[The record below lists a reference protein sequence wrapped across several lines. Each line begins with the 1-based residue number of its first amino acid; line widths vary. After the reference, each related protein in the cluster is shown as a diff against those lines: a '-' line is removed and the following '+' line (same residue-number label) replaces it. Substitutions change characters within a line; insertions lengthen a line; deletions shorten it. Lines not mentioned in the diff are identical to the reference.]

1 MKLDPPANVNY
12 AAQLVRIPN
21 MATLPGL
28 DNLRGASVLGHQA
41 LISKDHEVG
50 ELMIAVTA
58 ETALSLEMAYHN
70 DLHRDATLNK
80 TEATGLLEKNRR
92 VRAVKLRG
100 HRSDALLLPV
110 SSIAWTGVNPAELK
124 EGDVFDT
131 LNGHLVCE
139 KYVVPTKQG
148 SQAQQNK
155 LEKIWRRVDDK
166 MLPEHVSTSQYHRER
181 HLIPE
186 DAELIVTAKTHG
198 TSVRI
203 SNTIVKV
210 KPTWKERLAKKLGV
224 RVVEHGYDYIH
235 GSRKVIKDPEST
247 TQNHYYGTDLWTREG
262 EKLRGTL
269 PMGTVVYAEILGW
282 VDKGQPVQ
290 KGYDYGIPDGEC
302 RLQVYRVARI
312 SPDGF
317 LTDLGWDQVRKFCE
331 ERGLETVVELWRGPH
346 SEFNPDEWIER
357 RFHDEGYTDCL
368 PLPGKKLVDEGVV
381 IRVEG
386 DMVPGFWK
394 IKSPT
399 FLRHESSILDN
410 DEADLESIS

>member
-1 MKLDPPANVNY
+1 MKLDPPANGNY

-41 LISKDHEVG
+41 LLGKEHEVG
-50 ELMIAVTA
+50 ELMIALTA
-58 ETALSLEMAYHN
+58 ETALSQEMAYHN

-110 SSIAWTGVNPAELK
+110 SSIAWTGVNPADLK

-131 LNGHLVCE
+131 LNGHSVCF

-148 SQAQQNK
+148 SQAQQKK

-186 DAELIVTAKTHG
+186 DAELIVTAKEHG

-203 SNTIVKV
+203 SNTVVKV
-210 KPTWKERLAKKLGV
+210 RPTWKERLARKLGV
-224 RVVEHGYDYIH
+224 RVLEHGYDYIH
-235 GSRKVIKDPEST
+235 GSRKVIKDPENLRS
-247 TQNHYYGTDLWTREG
+247 QHFYGFDLWSREG
-262 EKLRGTL
+262 EKLRGML
-269 PMGTVVYAEILGW
+269 PLGTIVYAEIVGW
-282 VDKGQPVQ
+282 AEKGSPVQ
-290 KGYDYGIPDGEC
+290 KSYDYGIPDGEC
-302 RLQVYRVARI
+302 RLRVYRVARM

-317 LTDLGWDQVRKFCE
+317 ITDLSWPQVKKFCQ
-331 ERGLETVVELWRGPH
+331 ERGLEHVVELWRGPH

-357 RFHDEGYTDCL
+357 RFYDEGYTDCL
-368 PLPGKKLVDEGVV
+368 PLTGKKLVDEGVV

-399 FLRHESSILDN
+399 FLRLESSQI
-410 DEADLESIS
+410 DEGVADLESIA

>member
-1 MKLDPPANVNY
+1 MKLEAPESVNY
-12 AAQLVRIPN
+12 SASVLRIPA
-21 MATLPGL
+21 MLELPGL
-28 DNLRGASVLGHQA
+28 DNLRGVPCLGHQA
-41 LISKDHEVG
+41 LVSRDHQVG
-50 ELMIAVTA
+50 ELMIALTA
-58 ETALSLEMAYHN
+58 ETALSQEMAYHN

-124 EGDVFDT
+124 EGDCFDT

-139 KYVVPTKQG
+139 KYVVPTKKG
-148 SQAQQNK
+148 SQAQQKK

-166 MLPEHVSTSQYHRER
+166 MLPEHVQTSQYHRER
-181 HLIPE
+181 HLIPD
-186 DAELIVTAKTHG
+186 DAELIVTAKSHG
-198 TSVRI
+198 SSVRI

-210 KPTWKERLAKKLGV
+210 KPTWKERLARKLGV
-224 RVVEHGYDYIH
+224 RVVDQSYDYIH
-235 GSRKVIKDPEST
+235 GSRKVIKDPANEKSA
-247 TQNHYYGTDLWTREG
+247 HYYGFDLWGREG
-262 EKLRGTL
+262 EKLRGLL
-269 PMGTVVYAEILGW
+269 PQGTIVYGELLGW
-282 VDKGQPVQ
+282 AEKGKPIQ
-290 KGYDYGIPDGEC
+290 KSYDYGIPDGEC

-317 LTDLGWDQVRKFCE
+317 LTDLGWDQVRKFCQ

-357 RFHDEGYTDCL
+357 RFYDEGYTDCL

-399 FLRHESSILDN
+399 FLRLESSQI
-410 DEADLESIS
+410 DEGVADLESIA